1 MGDKITSKVSGAVSA
16 NLNLVNEKTKKYQ
29 EEFIRLI
36 KNNKVIVFIL
46 IGILIISLITYR
58 AAPKPRQ
65 YIVNRN
71 ITRHIDKQTDDFQD
85 IYSFLSR
92 KEYVL
97 KGETGHLTKEF
108 WGEKNTPNNETWLTL
123 CDFHIASS
131 AKSYLLLSKYYDYC
145 SYDSIKY
152 TLEAGA
158 RFIELDIY
166 RQGLNEDENIPVVT
180 NGVEV
185 GEWKLCINTLC
196 LKKCLQTIKESGLNN
211 TIYKSNNNPLILY
224 LNININS
231 TLKFDKLD
239 KKPPEDKHGDFRFFN
254 KIAEIIYEVFGNKY
268 LLTGNYSLYNQS
280 KSVHKNPIHLEN
292 IYNFRNQLI
301 IMSNVTGSCT
311 NLGEYINILCPKN
324 YKDNENI
331 HNMNSFS
338 NTELEGYYDIKMLIN
353 KNKNQLTH
361 VYEQSDK
368 NSLHNYVS
376 GTAIKEGCQLVS
388 MYYQIND
395 NNMSSYMNSKWGQ
408 FGSEPASSTQ
418 QKYEYGFKKCS
429 FVLKNPLL
437 RNTLAE
443 VLQNTGGIS
452 KSEPTINC
460 TPSPSRTE

>member
-1 MGDKITSKVSGAVSA
+1 MGDKVTSKVSDAVSA

-46 IGILIISLITYR
+46 IVILIISLITYR
-58 AAPKPRQ
+58 VAPKPRQ

-71 ITRHIDKQTDDFQD
+71 ITRHIDNRTDFQD
-85 IYSFLSR
+85 IYSFLDSKNYIGAR
-92 KEYVL
+92 GYL
-97 KGETGHLTKEF
+97 HNTF
-108 WGEKNTPNNETWLTL
+108 WNDTSSANTEETWLTL

-145 SYDSIKY
+145 SYDSITY

-196 LKKCLQTIKESGLNN
+196 LKKCLEAIKKSGLNN

-231 TLKFDKLD
+231 TLKFDTLGKN
-239 KKPPEDKHGDFRFFN
+239 PTEDKYGDFRFFN
-254 KIAEIIYEVFGNKY
+254 KIAEIIYEVFGNDY
-268 LLTGNYSLYNQS
+268 LLSGKYSLYNQS
-280 KSVHKNPIHLEN
+280 SSIHKNPIHLEN
-292 IYNFRNQLI
+292 IYELKNKLI

-331 HNMNSFS
+331 YNMNSFS
-338 NTELEGYYDIKMLIN
+338 NTELDGYYDIKTLIN

-368 NSLHNYVS
+368 NSLKNYVS
-376 GTAIKEGCQLVS
+376 GTALSRGCQLVS

-408 FGSEPASSTQ
+408 IGNTPVDTTPPTD
-418 QKYEYGFKKCS
+418 KYGFNKCS
-429 FVLKNPLL
+429 FVLKNPVL
-437 RNTLAE
+437 RNSLQEVENNTLGE
-443 VLQNTGGIS
+443 VKYNI
-452 KSEPTINC
+452 KNPHREPPADT
-460 TPSPSRTE
+460 S